1 MVQRETT
8 VTRSVTQRDKTV
20 VILASRIRD
29 GRWRLRIEGR
39 CRQYFTDW
47 IQPFDS
53 VAQAIGVALQAIRR
67 EGIDSF
73 YDPWSYD

>member
-1 MVQRETT
+1 MVQRERT
-8 VTRSVTQRDKTV
+8 VTRSVTQCDKTV

-29 GRWRLRIEGR
+29 GRWRLRIQGR

-53 VAQAIGVALQAIRR
+53 VTQAIGAALQAIGR

-73 YDPWSYD
+73 YEPWP

>member
-1 MVQRETT
+1 MVQRERT

-20 VILASRIRD
+20 VILASCNRD
-29 GRWRLRIEGR
+29 GRWRLRIQGR

-53 VAQAIGVALQAIRR
+53 RAQALAEALQAIGR

-73 YDPWSYD
+73 YEPRP